1 MERKRKLPAR
11 AAARNESASKRRNIT
26 PDSSVATPA
35 SAPKSASPPSD
46 PPAREPSPPAPL
58 PTAIQSGQPLPTVE
72 KPQQDD
78 LSSKDY
84 QSVQESGVMAESLT
98 RSRQKWLN
106 EGIFEKYWTKP
117 SKKKGV
123 VKEDANNP
131 AKDTMTKIGQ
141 VTITV
146 EPHVLDAT
154 IYAVKDTKHPP
165 ATPSSVRPILQYG
178 PPNDGMPPPP
188 KPSTAST
195 SVPVAPSAPVASPSH
210 MQSPIQ
216 PPQPVS
222 LPSADN
228 GHLPGQQM
236 PPGPTVPPS
245 VQPPLQS
252 MDLQRPPLPTQ
263 PTRATQPTQPTQP
276 PKELASPRGLES
288 VLAPPQP
295 AHAPAASAPPR
306 PAQLPLSQPQST
318 GPHPS
323 ASAARPPAPPPVPGV
338 STSPEGHGPTRLTPP
353 STKPPPPVVAHG
365 QDPIIVTLAEKASEN
380 PGLRDLMKRVAVGEA
395 APQELAHFQN
405 IIDQI
410 TLEYRNGGGTVG
422 PAADRLLVDGKN
434 VKYIV
439 DEAMAILYI
448 VLSGNEKQRGVDL
461 RPPPGSDPLIVYLVK
476 RCLEDKNLNEMV
488 RRIHT
493 GKTKYTDTTELK
505 SILERMKTV
514 LDREAN
520 IPPKPH
526 MNAQATSQAS
536 LTRIKGD
543 GEVEA
548 TPNGS
553 ATKKPAGPGPQSAQ
567 QALRSKGPPPAAKPD
582 IAAVVFEFAGGTGDR
597 YLFPKYSILEFSE
610 DKSSVIVSFLIVRKG
625 SRLEHGGD
633 PSMDFYQPMTLRIF
647 AQSAKILENLQ
658 RVVAPLDEVQKYM
671 DDVMENMT
679 RSEYILLAMRL
690 PKSDKED
697 VTDDN
702 ADVSRIDQPVVQQQ
716 PQLPGVM
723 WDARP
728 IAAAKPALAKPVGL
742 MPRTEDENYQSFIN
756 NVSQ

>member
-35 SAPKSASPPSD
+35 SAPKSASPPPSD

-58 PTAIQSGQPLPTVE
+58 PTAIQPGQPLPTVE

-78 LSSKDY
+78 LYSKDY
-84 QSVQESGVMAESLT
+84 QSIQESGVMAESLA
-98 RSRQKWLN
+98 RSRQKWLH

-123 VKEDANNP
+123 IKEDANNP

-154 IYAVKDTKHPP
+154 IYAVKDTKPPP
-165 ATPSSVRPILQYG
+165 ATPSSVRPMLQYG

-195 SVPVAPSAPVASPSH
+195 SAPAGPSASAPVPSPSH
-210 MQSPIQ
+210 TQSPIQ
-216 PPQPVS
+216 PPHPVS
-222 LPSADN
+222 LPNVENS
-228 GHLPGQQM
+228 HLPAQQM
-236 PPGPTVPPS
+236 PPGPTAPPS
-245 VQPPLQS
+245 VQPPPQP

-263 PTRATQPTQPTQP
+263 PTQAT
-276 PKELASPRGLES
+276 KELVSPRGLES

-295 AHAPAASAPPR
+295 AHAPAAPPAAPPAPR
-306 PAQLPLSQPQST
+306 PAQLSPQST
-318 GPHPS
+318 GLHT
-323 ASAARPPAPPPVPGV
+323 AAGGRPPAPPPVPGI
-338 STSPEGHGPTRLTPP
+338 SAPPEGHGPARLTPP
-353 STKPPPPVVAHG
+353 SAKPPPVVAHG
-365 QDPIIVTLAEKASEN
+365 QDPIIVTLAEKASES

-410 TLEYRNGGGTVG
+410 TLEYKNGGGTAGTAG
-422 PAADRLLVDGKN
+422 PAADRLNVDGKS

-448 VLSGNEKQRGVDL
+448 VLSGNEKQRGADL

-505 SILERMKTV
+505 SILERMKKV
-514 LDREAN
+514 LDKEAD
-520 IPPKPH
+520 ITSKPR
-526 MNAQATSQAS
+526 MSAQATSQAS
-536 LTRIKGD
+536 LTRMKGD
-543 GEVEA
+543 GDVEA
-548 TPNGS
+548 AANGS
-553 ATKKPAGPGPQSAQ
+553 ATKKQAGPSPPSAQ
-567 QALRSKGPPPAAKPD
+567 QALRSKGPPPTAKPD
-582 IAAVVFEFAGGTGDR
+582 VAAVVFEFAGGTGDR

-633 PSMDFYQPMTLRIF
+633 PSMDFYQPMTLRIY
-647 AQSAKILENLQ
+647 AHSAKILENLQ
-658 RVVAPLDEVQKYM
+658 RVVAPQDEVLKYM
-671 DDVMENMT
+671 DDVMEHMT

-697 VTDDN
+697 ITDDN
-702 ADVSRIDQPVVQQQ
+702 ADVSRIDQPLAQQQ

-728 IAAAKPALAKPVGL
+728 IAAAKPVLARPAGL
-742 MPRTEDENYQSFIN
+742 MQPTEDESYQNFIN
-756 NVSQ
+756 NVS